1 MPDKYIPLVDLFL
14 VAWVVVWGAVGGLGG
29 AAFESIRAHALP
41 SWSRLAAYAA
51 VGSVSAM
58 GSFAAMSVYAF
69 IADGG
74 AVDVLNLAGYSVAAG
89 VGVAVSLAG
98 VNAGVG
104 SVLGKWHE
112 K

>member
-1 MPDKYIPLVDLFL
+1 MPEKYIPLVDLFL
-14 VAWVVVWGAVGGLGG
+14 VAWVAVWGAVGGLGG
-29 AAFESIRAHALP
+29 AAFESIRSRILP
-41 SWSRLAAYAA
+41 SWARLAAYASVGA
-51 VGSVSAM
+51 VAAL
-58 GSFAAMSVYAF
+58 GSFAAMSVYSF
-69 IADGG
+69 VMDGG

-104 SVLGKWHE
+104 AALDKWHE